1 MLRLYIYYAVAAM
14 LASLVPIAIL
24 IFKEMF
30 LEIFI
35 SLFVVGNT
43 QVFIIFI
50 ILKYYRNYNNSFC
63 FYIATQCYVIVLVRS
78 EVVKLEEN
86 ELRSIAEVH
95 AEVQEQVNVS
105 ERITLV

>member
-63 FYIATQCYVIVLVRS
+63 F
-78 EVVKLEEN
+78 
-86 ELRSIAEVH
+86 
-95 AEVQEQVNVS
+95 
-105 ERITLV
+105 